1 MTIVNNLAEIAI
13 DSSIYWDNISIDVII
28 LVERNSYNNFI
39 EDDKFTAKPTLHMAA
54 TNKTMTKQNIAVWK
68 TTKSYSNGL
77 KTKDS
82 CKFSYCDPT
91 YDTMSN
97 RLSAY
102 LGIGTLC
109 DSSLV
114 FQDDILYVEGLVR
127 IKLGPWYLK
136 LNHHHQRMACHGSL
150 Y

>member
-39 EDDKFTAKPTLHMAA
+39 EGDKFTTKPTLHMAV

-114 FQDDILYVEGLVR
+114 FQDDILYVEGLLR
-127 IKLGPWYLK
+127 RKLGLWYLK

>member
-1 MTIVNNLAEIAI
+1 
-13 DSSIYWDNISIDVII
+13 
-28 LVERNSYNNFI
+28 
-39 EDDKFTAKPTLHMAA
+39 MAV

-82 CKFSYCDPT
+82 FNFSYCDLI

-97 RLSAY
+97 KLSAY

-114 FQDDILYVEGLVR
+114 FRDDILYVEGLLR
-127 IKLGPWYLK
+127 RKLGL
-136 LNHHHQRMACHGSL
+136 
-150 Y
+150 